1 MCNAKSKL
9 LLFPG
14 IIFLNNQSLKLIFI
28 LNQIAMQVA
37 VTRKKYIF
45 SPDPSRIIARF
56 LYVNDERSADIIR
69 KVLAMPEKEVNIA
82 MSQLL
87 RGYSRR
93 HRNISKIFEKH
104 FAKMAP
110 IFDKIEVNEEDL
122 TPAQKALIGS
132 YFTME
137 YSIESAAFFNPSIV
151 ENPDQ
156 SETRPDETRVIF
168 SFRATGEGH
177 ISSVVFRSGI
187 LDRNNNL
194 TLEPVGKMLAEAD
207 VITRNSYDKKAF
219 LEKLVEMQEKGNVI
233 SPAVLDKHDEKKDQA
248 NFIPPVIVDK
258 HDEKQDNRNVISP
271 AFILDKLG
279 DNFTYGE
286 LMMNIDKA
294 RKDSEL
300 TEDQVKII
308 NQMMWLASSHYEI
321 NFSIDSAIS
330 ERVIFPISATEQ
342 KGIEDARFVKFTDDN
357 GEITYYATYT
367 AYDGMAIMPKLISTK
382 DFYDFKILPIN
393 GEIAQNKGMALFPR
407 KINGKYAMLCRI
419 DGVNNYIAYSDS
431 INIWREAKIIQRPK
445 FPWELVQIGNAGS
458 PIETEDGWLVITHAV
473 GSMREY
479 SLGASLYDLKNP
491 EIEIG
496 RLSNPLMV
504 PNETEREGYVPNVI
518 YSCGSMIHNED
529 LVIPYAM
536 SDHSSSYAT
545 VDLRELLDVLKA
557 SGSNGKLL

>member
-1 MCNAKSKL
+1 
-9 LLFPG
+9 
-14 IIFLNNQSLKLIFI
+14 
-28 LNQIAMQVA
+28 MQVA
-37 VTRKKYIF
+37 VNRKKFIF

-56 LYVNDERSADIIR
+56 LYISDERSADIIR
-69 KVLAMPEKEVNIA
+69 KVLAMPEKDVNIA

-93 HRNISKIFEKH
+93 HRNISKVFEKY
-104 FAKMAP
+104 FDRLAP

-122 TPAQKALIGS
+122 SLSQKALIGS

-151 ENPDQ
+151 EHPDQ
-156 SETRPDETRVIF
+156 SEIGVDEKRVIF

-177 ISSVVFRSGI
+177 ISSIVFRSGT

-194 TLEPVGKMLAEAD
+194 TIEPVGKMLAEAD
-207 VITRNSYDKKAF
+207 VIKRNVYEKKTF
-219 LEKLVEMQEKGNVI
+219 QKKLNEMQEHVPAIVPALIEKTDEIQIQENVI
-233 SPAVLDKHDEKKDQA
+233 A
-248 NFIPPVIVDK
+248 PVIVDA
-258 HDEKQDNRNVISP
+258 HDEVQDQKNTISS
-271 AFILDKLG
+271 AFILDNLS

-286 LMMNIDKA
+286 LMRNIETA
-294 RKDSEL
+294 RKSPNI
-300 TEDQVKII
+300 TEDQLKII
-308 NQMMWLASSHYEI
+308 IQMMWLASSHYEI
-321 NFSIDSAIS
+321 HFSIDSAIS

-367 AYDGMAIMPKLISTK
+367 AYDGMATMPKLISTK

-419 DGVNNYIAYSDS
+419 DGVNNYLAYSDS
-431 INIWREAKIIQRPK
+431 INIWRKAKLIQEPK
-445 FPWELVQIGNAGS
+445 YPWELVQIGNAGS
-458 PIETEDGWLVITHAV
+458 PIETKEGWLVITHAV

-479 SLGASLYDLKNP
+479 SLGASLYDLENP

-496 RLSNPLMV
+496 RLSSPLMV
-504 PNETEREGYVPNVI
+504 PNEAEREGYVPNVI
-518 YSCGSMIHNED
+518 YSCGSFIHNNE
-529 LVIPYAM
+529 LVLPYAM
-536 SDHSSSYAT
+536 SDHSSTYAT

-557 SGSNGKLL
+557 SGTKN